1 VLSELFSLS
10 STKFKYLPFQ
20 LTFLN
25 PVFPASQCPP
35 LSDVEHATA
44 NLLAGRG
51 LNYGTVIRYEC
62 DQGYERTG
70 LPVVICQSD
79 GSWSSELPTCS
90 RKQCFVFPEIENGY
104 IIDKTREYFYGD
116 QVSML

>member
-1 VLSELFSLS
+1 MLSNFFFFFVSEIQISAVP
-10 STKFKYLPFQ
+10 TNV
-20 LTFLN
+20 LN